1 MKDWIYREAEINNDC
16 KFVIMVASLVEA
28 NKSREGNQYIGE
40 RSLKPQ
46 LSFQDV
52 SVITLII
59 FEYVV
64 SKYASRGMC

>member
-1 MKDWIYREAEINNDC
+1 
-16 KFVIMVASLVEA
+16 MVASLVEA
-28 NKSREGNQYIGE
+28 NKSRKGNQYIGE

-64 SKYASRGMC
+64 SKYSSRGMC